1 MFRVDDDVRRMLC
14 FSDVPCINGY
24 ISERTENGGDRKD
37 LRVKKGHFFKYA
49 NENFLRWMYIKVKT
63 NR

>member
-24 ISERTENGGDRKD
+24 ISERSENGGDGKD
-37 LRVKKGHFFKYA
+37 LRV
-49 NENFLRWMYIKVKT
+49 NEKVLRWMYIKVKT